1 MFTQTPQSVID
12 VDPEDGFRGFG
23 KPEEAFDLDSAS
35 NSNKRHTVDLK
46 MRDLPLEPNETT
58 PSSSFF
64 SRKNSHK
71 VTPKRSKLLKE
82 EHKLT
87 GADNPKNELNLE
99 PKKGIVNR
107 LFKST

>member
-1 MFTQTPQSVID
+1 MPQSVID
-12 VDPEDGFRGFG
+12 VDTEDGFRGFG

-58 PSSSFF
+58 LSSSFF

>member
-1 MFTQTPQSVID
+1 MPQSVIN

>member
-1 MFTQTPQSVID
+1 MFTQMPQSVID

-58 PSSSFF
+58 SSSSFF

>member
-1 MFTQTPQSVID
+1 MFTQTPRAVID

>member
-1 MFTQTPQSVID
+1 M
-12 VDPEDGFRGFG
+12 
-23 KPEEAFDLDSAS
+23 DSAS

-46 MRDLPLEPNETT
+46 MRDLPLEPNGTT

-82 EHKLT
+82 EDKLT

-99 PKKGIVNR
+99 SKKGIVNR
-107 LFKST
+107 LFKVI

>member
-1 MFTQTPQSVID
+1 MFTQTPRSVID

-23 KPEEAFDLDSAS
+23 KPEEAFDLDSAL

>member
-1 MFTQTPQSVID
+1 
-12 VDPEDGFRGFG
+12 
-23 KPEEAFDLDSAS
+23 
-35 NSNKRHTVDLK
+35 

-58 PSSSFF
+58 PSSCFF

-99 PKKGIVNR
+99 PKKGIGNR

>member
-1 MFTQTPQSVID
+1 MPRSVID
-12 VDPEDGFRGFG
+12 VDTEDGFRGFG

-46 MRDLPLEPNETT
+46 MRDLPLEPNKTT

>member
-1 MFTQTPQSVID
+1 MFTQVPQSVID

-23 KPEEAFDLDSAS
+23 RPEETFDFDSAS

-46 MRDLPLEPNETT
+46 MRDLPLEPNGTT

-64 SRKNSHK
+64 SRRNSHK

-82 EHKLT
+82 EDKLT

>member
-1 MFTQTPQSVID
+1 
-12 VDPEDGFRGFG
+12 
-23 KPEEAFDLDSAS
+23 
-35 NSNKRHTVDLK
+35 

-64 SRKNSHK
+64 SRKNNHK

-99 PKKGIVNR
+99 PKKGIVNQ
-107 LFKST
+107 LSKST

>member
-1 MFTQTPQSVID
+1 M
-12 VDPEDGFRGFG
+12 
-23 KPEEAFDLDSAS
+23 DSAS

-58 PSSSFF
+58 QSSSFF

>member
-1 MFTQTPQSVID
+1 MFTQMPRSVID

-23 KPEEAFDLDSAS
+23 KPEEAFDLDSAT
-35 NSNKRHTVDLK
+35 NSTKRHTVDLK

>member
-1 MFTQTPQSVID
+1 MPRSVID

-23 KPEEAFDLDSAS
+23 KPEEAFDLDSAL